1 MNEAGSKIYATA
13 AVRYVKLAPYCSVH
27 MIREITAYIEAGENS
42 SDWIIRTELLRIM
55 RNENSY

>member
-27 MIREITAYIEAGENS
+27 VIRETVAYTEVDENS